1 MPDFDIAQCKTP
13 LDFEDKARFRK
24 VGQASAQALNALLQQ
39 LPQAAAIDALESAN
53 WIVRFPKGL
62 PHTLQALKRGGYS
75 SSIVDAKGR
84 YLDTVSLHPA
94 DLAQLQAAALS
105 AFSAASFATG
115 QYFLAQITKE
125 LSVIRM
131 DIDQIREFLYGDKRA
146 ELMAEFSFVQYAS
159 QNYEAIMAGD
169 AQRAATIT
177 NLQHAR
183 IVAMKDIEFY
193 LSDLA
198 LKASQS
204 AKNYEEFVSL
214 SEEALRIRASLDAS
228 MQLCAT
234 SAILETYYS
243 ENWDEGFVT
252 NLQESVLY
260 FLAKCDKQ
268 ILSYFSTL
276 RQRNKEYKGN
286 LIQKVDTTELEKC
299 FAAVVNTLSDPK
311 DSDLKKTVQEAFQ
324 APAKETELYIRSDGA
339 MYQTA

>member
-193 LSDLA
+193 IADLTA
-198 LKASQS
+198 KASEEP
-204 AKNYEEFVSL
+204 KNYDAFCSL
-214 SEEALRIRASLDAS
+214 TEEALHIRANLQAA
-228 MQLCAT
+228 MELCAT

-243 ENWDEGFVT
+243 ENWNEAYIA
-252 NLQESVLY
+252 NLQKTVLH
-260 FLAKCDKQ
+260 LLGKCDKY
-268 ILSYFSTL
+268 ILASFAAL
-276 RQRNKEYKGN
+276 RQQNKGFKPN
-286 LIQKVDTTELEKC
+286 LIQKVDNSKLEEAFSAVLNDLSNREESELQ
-299 FAAVVNTLSDPK
+299 
-311 DSDLKKTVQEAFQ
+311 KTVREAFQ